1 MLTKEEILS
10 LSPRSCAKKRLL
22 SKYRVSD
29 KGCWEYTSGKDRC
42 GYGKF
47 SLGPRRLG
55 AHKVSYVLHKGDVP
69 EGLVVMHSC
78 DNPGC
83 INPDHLSL
91 GTVRDNIHDCINK
104 GRFSLPGAK
113 PRAAPLPFVGPR
125 KPRKPKQPKRPKKQ
139 KKIII
144 GRNDSEMIVFTNVY
158 ALIEAG
164 YSDGSVSY
172 CARGLRKSHKGFE
185 WSYIERT

>member
-91 GTVRDNIHDCINK
+91 GTVKDNVHDCINK
-104 GRFSLPGAK
+104 GRFSLPLAGSREIY
-113 PRAAPLPFVGPR
+113 PTFVGPR
-125 KPRKPKQPKRPKKQ
+125 KPRNPKAFKKKRR
-139 KKIII
+139 IIV
-144 GRNDSEMIVFTNVY
+144 GRNDHEMVVFTDVY
-158 ALIEAG
+158 ALKAAG
-164 YSDGSVSY
+164 FSDGTVSY
-172 CARGLRKSHKGFE
+172 CVRGIRKSHKGFE